1 MGVPSQD
8 EFDRTCNWLHQK
20 VRGVRRARYLGGARF
35 SEGVLGMGDHCTHSL
50 LYSLLTLLRGLA
62 LLTCTYA
69 CARAC
74 ACAQVLGAELEWVRE
89 LLRYC
94 TGRATLRAYD
104 SPAHYFEDDKD
115 GVKAR
120 EYTMV
125 HMHTYVRAYA

>member
-1 MGVPSQD
+1 M
-8 EFDRTCNWLHQK
+8 
-20 VRGVRRARYLGGARF
+20 
-35 SEGVLGMGDHCTHSL
+35 
-50 LYSLLTLLRGLA
+50 
-62 LLTCTYA
+62 
-69 CARAC
+69 
-74 ACAQVLGAELEWVRE
+74 LGAELEWVRE